1 MMSGGSNMEPEDIL
15 GMIVGMNAIEVP
27 AIEISPDEIDE
38 IDKFFEELSDFVPFV
53 GDGSY
58 DNIQRNIMLM
68 TEALLSGK
76 DVELALLKSVSDGIG
91 GILEHI
97 IDQIEQADME
107 NIKKLLIEY
116 KEEQEPTQR
125 ALAQKIL
132 EDIDLSHK
140 AGSILKKWIQ
150 IKKGLLERS
159 KRDMC
164 EQCPERK
171 TCEDCCI

>member
-1 MMSGGSNMEPEDIL
+1 MGPEDIF

-38 IDKFFEELSDFVPFV
+38 IDKFFGELSNFVPFV

-58 DNIQRNIMLM
+58 DNIQRNIMVM

-76 DVELALLKSVSDGIG
+76 DVELMLLKSVSDGIG

-97 IDQIEQADME
+97 INQIEQADME
-107 NIKKLLIEY
+107 NVRKLLIEY
-116 KEEQEPTQR
+116 EEREEPTQHV
-125 ALAQKIL
+125 LAQKII

-140 AGSILKKWIQ
+140 AGSILNKWIQ
-150 IKKGLLERS
+150 IEKGLLEKL

-164 EQCPERK
+164 EQCSERE
-171 TCEDCCI
+171 TCEDCCIRGA

>member
-1 MMSGGSNMEPEDIL
+1 MMSGGSNMESEDIL

-76 DVELALLKSVSDGIG
+76 DIELMLLKSVSEGIG
-91 GILEHI
+91 NILKYI

-125 ALAQKIL
+125 ALAQKML

-150 IKKGLLERS
+150 IEKGLFERS
-159 KRDMC
+159 KRNMC